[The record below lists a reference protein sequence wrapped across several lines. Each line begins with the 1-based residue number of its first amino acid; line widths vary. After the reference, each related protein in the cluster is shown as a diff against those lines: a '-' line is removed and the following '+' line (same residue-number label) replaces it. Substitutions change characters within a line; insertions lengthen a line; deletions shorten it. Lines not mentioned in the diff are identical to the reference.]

1 MDTDALLSVSP
12 TDMAKALLA
21 RRQMLKEQLP
31 TVIRTLEAEEQSL
44 APKVER
50 VVNSHRVSNTKV
62 SELKSIRNESQIKA
76 GKSLKQVKLSHEKLL
91 SSGGMINLDPT
102 WVKEKLL
109 EELEEIEEKIQ
120 TSALDHKAEKKLI
133 DRRKKLVEKN
143 ENWLKERRDSNPEMA
158 IYIEARKKMSEYYRE
173 ADKTHQNMLA
183 MVKKAQPL
191 HEKQLLLKN
200 ELLEIR
206 RQLDRAKELM
216 AQSERTIS
224 YWERRLNDGFGE
236 LDTSFS
242 DLLIAQQKV
251 VSGGNSS
258 FARKKQKKN
267 KKPSRGKSDSIKKSP
282 KKIEDS
288 SNGGE
293 EE

>member
-12 TDMAKALLA
+12 TDMAKALLT

-44 APKVER
+44 APKAER

-76 GKSLKQVKLSHEKLL
+76 GKFLKQVKHSHDKLL

-109 EELEEIEEKIQ
+109 EELEEIEEEIQ

-143 ENWLKERRDSNPEMA
+143 ENWLKERRDSNPEMT
-158 IYIEARKKMSEYYRE
+158 IYIEARKKMSEANKGRV
-173 ADKTHQNMLA
+173 N
-183 MVKKAQPL
+183 
-191 HEKQLLLKN
+191 
-200 ELLEIR
+200 
-206 RQLDRAKELM
+206 
-216 AQSERTIS
+216 SE
-224 YWERRLNDGFGE
+224 E
-236 LDTSFS
+236 
-242 DLLIAQQKV
+242 
-251 VSGGNSS
+251 
-258 FARKKQKKN
+258 ARKKISEAKKG
-267 KKPSRGKSDSIKKSP
+267 KKLGPFTEEHKRKLREARKGKSPNKGKTWNLTEETKRKMSEAKTGKDSMYSVASIISF
-282 KKIEDS
+282 
-288 SNGGE
+288 
-293 EE
+293 